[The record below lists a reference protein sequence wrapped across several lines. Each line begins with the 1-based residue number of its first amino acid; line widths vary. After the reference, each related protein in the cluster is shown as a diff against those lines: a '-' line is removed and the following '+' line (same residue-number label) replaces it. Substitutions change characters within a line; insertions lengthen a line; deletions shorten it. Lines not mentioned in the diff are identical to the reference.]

1 MQQFEKC
8 ETPLLQ
14 KVQREGQ
21 SLMGLAIQIVPQRSP
36 YPPVMPRRASLL
48 RRRGDRRLGWLGA
61 DSATAITN
69 IIQQSA
75 TSGQMLDASGNPG
88 YIPGSADCAAL
99 TSGPSGAV
107 VGTQIAASVAA
118 KVAPL
123 TGPAAPFVALGASIV
138 GLFSAIFGAHA
149 AAVKDEQTLLCTA
162 VPAANQALQTI
173 QAAVSSGQINAA
185 AGIQALASL
194 QAQFAAAVAPIR
206 KGTSYSATPGNCNAA
221 CVMQSELAAICTNL
235 TNQWN
240 EMAAQQAAAAAAT
253 PAASSGTPS
262 VSSAITGVT
271 SAVSSVA
278 SSTGLPEWA
287 LYAAAGVALFLFLG
301 K

>member
-1 MQQFEKC
+1 MQ
-8 ETPLLQ
+8 L
-14 KVQREGQ
+14 G
-21 SLMGLAIQIVPQRSP
+21 IQIVPQRSP
-36 YPPVMPRRASLL
+36 FPAVQPQRATLL
-48 RRRGDRRLGWLGA
+48 RRRVDRQLGWLGTTTPTA
-61 DSATAITN
+61 TVIQNAATA
-69 IIQQSA
+69 
-75 TSGQMLDASGNPG
+75 GQLVDANGNPA
-88 YIPGSADCAAL
+88 YIPGTAECAAA
-99 TSGPSGAV
+99 TSGPSSAV

-138 GLFSAIFGAHA
+138 GLFSSIFAAHA

-194 QAQFAAAVAPIR
+194 QAQFSAAVAPIR

-235 TNQWN
+235 ANQWN
-240 EMAAQQAAAAAAT
+240 AMAAQQAAAAAAPT
-253 PAASSGTPS
+253 ASASSSTSTPS
-262 VSSAITGVT
+262 ISSAVSSVT

-278 SSTGLPEWA
+278 SSTGLPSWA
-287 LYAAAGVALFLFLG
+287 LYAAAGVALFLFFG

>member
-1 MQQFEKC
+1 
-8 ETPLLQ
+8 
-14 KVQREGQ
+14 
-21 SLMGLAIQIVPQRSP
+21 MGLAIQIVPQHSA
-36 YPPVMPRRASLL
+36 YPPPMPRRATLL
-48 RRRGDRRLGWLGA
+48 RRRVDRQLGWLGT
-61 DSATAITN
+61 SATATTAV
-69 IIQQSA
+69 IQQSA
-75 TSGQMLDASGNPG
+75 TAGQMLDASGNPA
-88 YIPGSADCAAL
+88 YIPGTADCAAV
-99 TSGPSGAV
+99 TSGPSTAV
-107 VGTQIAASVAA
+107 VGTAVAAAVAA

-123 TGPAAPFVALGASIV
+123 TGPAAPFVLAGAAIV
-138 GLFSAIFGAHA
+138 GLFSSIFSAHA

-185 AGIQALASL
+185 AGIQALQSL
-194 QAQFAAAVAPIR
+194 QAQFSAAVAPIR

-221 CVMQSELAAICTNL
+221 CVMQSELAAICTAL

-240 EMAAQQAAAAAAT
+240 ALAAQQAAAAAAA
-253 PAASSGTPS
+253 PAVSSSSTPS
-262 VSSAITGVT
+262 ISTAVTGVT

-278 SSTGLPEWA
+278 ASTGLPSWA